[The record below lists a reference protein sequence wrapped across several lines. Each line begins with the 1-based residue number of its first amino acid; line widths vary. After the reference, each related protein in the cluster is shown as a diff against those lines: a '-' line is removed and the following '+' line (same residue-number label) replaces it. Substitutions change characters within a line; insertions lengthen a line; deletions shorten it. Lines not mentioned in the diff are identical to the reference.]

1 MADDK
6 KPADAKKD
14 EKAEATGGGKGKTII
29 LVVVVLLVAVLSSVG
44 GALVAPKL
52 LGQPAAAEKP
62 KPKHNAE
69 EADEEEEGPET
80 PIFSTL
86 PLDSMIVDVRNDEG
100 EFHHLKISVA
110 LEIKVKVPEEE
121 LKGFVPRARDAQL
134 TYLRTLSPADVVS
147 TKRYE
152 TIRKELSDRI
162 IKAVGKK
169 FVKKIL
175 ITDFVVQ

>member
-14 EKAEATGGGKGKTII
+14 EKAEAAGGGKGKTII

-52 LGQPAAAEKP
+52 MGQPAAAEKP

-69 EADEEEEGPET
+69 EADEEEEAET